1 MTIEMEVIL
10 WCKSRHKPSPPK
22 HAALV
27 RAGSWLAS
35 WTRQKPTLVGFFCG
49 HKLLTIIVRY
59 APILGKHLRNLQFQ
73 YRLSPVCF
81 VPRKLPGNLLRS
93 CTYSLLPRLACFQLL
108 V

>member
-1 MTIEMEVIL
+1 MSIKMEVLL
-10 WCKSRHKPSPPK
+10 WCKPSPPER
-22 HAALV
+22 AALV

-59 APILGKHLRNLQFQ
+59 APILGKHLQ
-73 YRLSPVCF
+73 
-81 VPRKLPGNLLRS
+81 
-93 CTYSLLPRLACFQLL
+93 PRLACFQLL